1 MWHSAGSE
9 RDQRE
14 IEGILEDRVF
24 AIFKGAIIS
33 MDAVDIRLTF
43 DDESWDGKVFVQVW
57 IDRDGLVVVFTSD
70 VGETSKEIGDDR
82 FVEKKLWSIA

>member
-1 MWHSAGSE
+1 MRTMWHSAGSE

-43 DDESWDGKVFVQVW
+43 DDESWDGKVFV
-57 IDRDGLVVVFTSD
+57 
-70 VGETSKEIGDDR
+70 
-82 FVEKKLWSIA
+82 